1 MKINLKLLVLT
12 FLTIIITSCDPPHYI
27 DFINNTSAK
36 AKVRLNLNSKVESFD
51 LEEIATGDSIVFN
64 LKPKDTANI
73 HFGIGDWSDSGIEE
87 VTKSV
92 KSIEIETQEIKTIY
106 KTENSIKNL
115 LKNNRHGFFFKTKIK
130 IEIE

>member
-1 MKINLKLLVLT
+1 MKIKLKLLVLT
-12 FLTIIITSCDPPHYI
+12 LFAIIITSCDPPHYI
-27 DFINNTSAK
+27 DFINNSDSI
-36 AKVRLNLNSKVESFD
+36 AKVRLNLKSKVESFD

-64 LKPKDTANI
+64 LKSKDTANI
-73 HFGIGDWSDSGIEE
+73 HFGIGEWSDISIEE

-115 LKNNRHGFFFKTKIK
+115 LKKKQTRFFL
-130 IEIE
+130 